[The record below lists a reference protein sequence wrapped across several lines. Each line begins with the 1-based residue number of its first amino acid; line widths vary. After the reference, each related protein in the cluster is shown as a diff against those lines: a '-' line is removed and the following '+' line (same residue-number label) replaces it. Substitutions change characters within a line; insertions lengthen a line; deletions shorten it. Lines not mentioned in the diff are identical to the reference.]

1 MSLARRLGVTPLV
14 VGLTV
19 VAMGTS
25 APEVAASI
33 AAAIRGIGDV
43 SIGNVYGS
51 NVANLALVGGLA
63 AFLSPLRVRR
73 STIRR
78 EIPVMLGVGLLL
90 WPALYDLELSRWDAI
105 VLLFV
110 FVCLIAGTVYLARRE
125 SQEIAETTTAG
136 VRAER
141 GGKGMALSVV
151 YVAGGLAGLAVGA
164 DLAVRGAVYLGQ
176 RAGMSEAVIGLTIV
190 AVGTSL
196 PELAT
201 SVVASVRGE
210 HDISIGNLVGSNI
223 FNTLLVVGTAG
234 TVRPFGIVGRLAGA
248 DYWIMMGISAGF
260 VVLILAGRRRLTRI
274 SGGVLLLTYIA
285 YIGYLLGVSG

>member
-1 MSLARRLGVTPLV
+1 
-14 VGLTV
+14 
-19 VAMGTS
+19 
-25 APEVAASI
+25 
-33 AAAIRGIGDV
+33 
-43 SIGNVYGS
+43 
-51 NVANLALVGGLA
+51 
-63 AFLSPLRVRR
+63 
-73 STIRR
+73 
-78 EIPVMLGVGLLL
+78 
-90 WPALYDLELSRWDAI
+90 
-105 VLLFV
+105 
-110 FVCLIAGTVYLARRE
+110 
-125 SQEIAETTTAG
+125 
-136 VRAER
+136 
-141 GGKGMALSVV
+141 
-151 YVAGGLAGLAVGA
+151 
-164 DLAVRGAVYLGQ
+164 
-176 RAGMSEAVIGLTIV
+176 MSEAVIGLTIV